1 MTERIRKRLQSII
14 VAYSNPEDA
23 KKIRSILVRNGMPVL
38 SACLSGAQVLSRTGS
53 LEEGIIVCGYHL
65 RDMIY
70 RDLADN
76 LPPGFQMLLITSS
89 SRISGETM
97 PDNVV
102 FLSTPLKVSEM
113 LQSLQLMMGDLRVRR
128 KKKNGKPAQRNE
140 KEKQL
145 IEQAKAILMERNH
158 MTEPEAH
165 RYLQKCAMDSGTKV
179 SETAEMIL
187 LLASPG

>member
-1 MTERIRKRLQSII
+1 
-14 VAYSNPEDA
+14 
-23 KKIRSILVRNGMPVL
+23 
-38 SACLSGAQVLSRTGS
+38 
-53 LEEGIIVCGYHL
+53 
-65 RDMIY
+65 
-70 RDLADN
+70 
-76 LPPGFQMLLITSS
+76 
-89 SRISGETM
+89 M

-113 LQSLQLMMGDLRVRR
+113 LQSLQLMTGDLRVRR